1 MLTLFGT
8 VLLASLAGSLHC
20 VGMCGPLAVLATR
33 RRARDEHAP
42 PGATSARPLPVVA
55 RLSVLQAGYHGGRL
69 IAYALLGAAAGGL
82 GGALDLAG
90 GALGAQRAAAW
101 LAGATM
107 IVIGLAALAREA
119 GVRLGAPR
127 APAPVLRLLS
137 AGHAAAAGLNPPV
150 RAVLVGLLSAVL
162 PCGWLY
168 AFVIVSAGT
177 GRAWAG
183 AIVMAV
189 FWLGTVPALAGVGWG
204 VQRLG
209 RLLGPRVALA
219 MSVVVVLLGVLTISQ
234 RLSLPAGALAAG
246 GAAPGSI
253 AEATQRAASLDPE
266 RMPCCDGGR

>member
-1 MLTLFGT
+1 MFALLGT

-20 VGMCGPLAVLATR
+20 VGMCGPLAVLATSR
-33 RRARDEHAP
+33 WARGGNPAP
-42 PGATSARPLPVVA
+42 CAPTRPLPVVA
-55 RLSVLQAGYHGGRL
+55 RLGALQAAYHGGRL
-69 IAYALLGAAAGGL
+69 SAYALLGALAGGL
-82 GGALDLAG
+82 GQALDLAG

-119 GVRLGAPR
+119 GLRLGAPR
-127 APAPVLRLLS
+127 APATVLRLLS
-137 AGHAAAAGLNPPV
+137 AGHAAVAGLNPPL
-150 RAVLVGLLSAVL
+150 RAVLVGLLSALL

-177 GRAWAG
+177 GHAWTG
-183 AIVMAV
+183 AIVMAA

-219 MSVVVVLLGVLTISQ
+219 MAVVVVLLGVLTISQ
-234 RLSLPAGALAAG
+234 RLSLPAGTLAAG

-253 AEATQRAASLDPE
+253 AEAAQRAASLDSG
-266 RMPCCDGGR
+266 RMPCCDAGR